1 MVGDSGTPKKIGPW
15 TRLSSYC
22 EYQNPWIQVNHEKV
36 ITPAGSEGIYGKIH
50 FKNRA
55 IGVIPVDEEGYT
67 WLVGQHR
74 YALDE
79 YSWEIPMGGG
89 GLDQPPLAAAQK
101 ELKEE
106 TGFSAKNW
114 QQLMKLHTSN
124 SVTDEEAYVFLAT
137 GLEAGEQALEATE
150 ADLILQRLP
159 FKEAVDMVVKGQI
172 TDAISVAGLLFVERS
187 GLVAPI
193 NP

>member
-1 MVGDSGTPKKIGPW
+1 MVDDSDTPKKIGPW
-15 TRLSSYC
+15 TRLSTYC
-22 EYQNPWIQVNHEKV
+22 KYNNPWIQVNHEKV

-50 FKNRA
+50 FKSRA
-55 IGVIPVDEEGYT
+55 IGVIPIDDEGFT

-89 GLDQPPLAAAQK
+89 ELDHAPLIAAKQ

-137 GLEAGEQALEATE
+137 DLEAGEQALEATE
-150 ADLILQRLP
+150 ADLIVKRLP
-159 FKEAVDMVVKGQI
+159 FQDAIDMVVTGQI

-187 GLVAPI
+187 ALVPSI
-193 NP
+193 KP